1 MTQGW
6 KITVVVLAV
15 VGVVSTPLI
24 WMLNSPGTGELAGA
38 SLQVAVGIAA
48 LLWALFQRQSPA
60 GPTDRADRTGKA
72 SRGGITGIRRRG
84 GRSRG
89 GSATARRTGD
99 ASGPG
104 SVSGIEYTD

>member
-24 WMLNSPGTGELAGA
+24 WLLNSPGAGELAGA
-38 SLQVAVGIAA
+38 SMQVAVGLAA
-48 LLWALFQRQSPA
+48 LLWALFQQQSSA
-60 GPTDRADRTGKA
+60 GPTDRAERTGKA
-72 SRGGITGIRRRG
+72 SRGGITGIKRRG
-84 GRSRG
+84 GRGR
-89 GSATARRTGD
+89 GSATAKKTGD

-104 SVSGIEYTD
+104 SLSGIEYTD